1 MGDVALML
9 RERAV
14 GWVPEMFRG
23 MPAVDNFLPQ
33 FSYGGR
39 SYPLQQTLLGAV
51 NEIVPTFEGY
61 AGRLFKANPIVF
73 ACEMARVSLFMQ
85 ARFMWQRL
93 NSGVPGDL
101 FSSPELR
108 SLDRPW
114 PKATT
119 SDLLARMLLYAD
131 FGGNSFVVRRP
142 GAMRPLRPDWTTVV
156 LGSDADPEAAAWD
169 VDADMLGIA
178 YWPGGPEHA
187 ETPQLFLAEEFAHF
201 APTPDPLA
209 PGGLGMPWVESIVR
223 EVMGDAAATEHK
235 LSFFRNGATPNM
247 VVTVDKAYSDPQIS
261 ALRTQ
266 IQERHEG
273 AANAYRS
280 LVLRGAVEKV
290 DVVGKDLQ
298 QLDFKEVQGAGE
310 TRIAAAARVPVTVI
324 GFSEGLKG
332 SSLNQGNYESAFR
345 RFADLMARPAWQ
357 NAAGS
362 LETLLTLPTTGSGGG
377 SPCQLW
383 YDDRHIPALKDD
395 IKAAAEV
402 RALDATAMRTLADGG
417 WEPDAVIAAIT
428 SGDLKN
434 LKGHHTGTRPVQ
446 QAAGSGPDPAAA
458 DPQPEPPTG
467 GQ

>member
-9 RERAV
+9 GQRAT
-14 GWVPEMFRG
+14 GWSVIPR
-23 MPAVDNFLPQ
+23 MPDIDNFLPQ
-33 FSYGGR
+33 FAYGGR
-39 SYPLQQTLLGAV
+39 TYPLQQTLLGAV

-61 AGRLFKANPIVF
+61 AQQLFKANPVVF
-73 ACEMARVSLFMQ
+73 ACEMARISLFMQ
-85 ARFMWQRL
+85 ARFMWRRL
-93 NSGVPGDL
+93 NSGVPGEL

-108 SLDRPW
+108 TLDRPW
-114 PKATT
+114 PKGTT
-119 SDLLARMLLYAD
+119 GDLLARMLLHAD

-142 GAMRPLRPDWTTVV
+142 GAMRPLRPDWTTVI
-156 LGSDADPEAAAWD
+156 LGSEADAEAAAWD

-178 YWPGGPEHA
+178 FWPGGPEFA
-187 ETPQLFLAEEFAHF
+187 EEPQLFLAEELAHF

-209 PGGLGMPWVESIVR
+209 PAGLGMPWVESVVR
-223 EVMGDAAATEHK
+223 EVMGDRAATEHK

-247 VVTVDKAYSDPQIS
+247 IVTVDKNYTDPQVS
-261 ALRTQ
+261 ALRSQ
-266 IQERHEG
+266 IQQKHEG

-310 TRIAAAARVPVTVI
+310 TRIAAAASVPATVI

-332 SSLNQGNYESAFR
+332 SSLNAGNYQSAFR
-345 RFADLMARPAWQ
+345 RFADMFARPAWQ
-357 NAAGS
+357 NVAGS
-362 LETLLTLPTTGSGGG
+362 LEALMALPQTPNGGG

-383 YDDRHIPALKDD
+383 YDDRYIPALKDD
-395 IKAAAEV
+395 IQAAADV
-402 RALDATAMRTLADGG
+402 RNKDATAMRTLADGG
-417 WEPDAVIAAIT
+417 WEPDAVIDAVT
-428 SGDLKN
+428 SGDMTR

-446 QAAGSGPDPAAA
+446 QQPGAGDAAPAAA
-458 DPQPEPPTG
+458 DPQPAPPTG